1 MAGLGTVMT
10 LRDLAI
16 ANGGASDD
24 TIVEMLSKATPLL
37 SDMAFRNGNQTD
49 GHLFR
54 VREGLPGVNWRAIG
68 EGVLPTRST
77 SKQVRETVGLME
89 AVSEIDKV
97 LVDLEDDKRLF
108 RLQEAESFIQSM
120 GQRFSREV
128 WYGDPVVD
136 PRGILGLS
144 KRYSSFSGLKSK
156 YMIDCGGTGANN
168 ASVWLVVHGTN
179 SLFGIVPKN
188 GRIGL
193 EHIASGVIDLIDPD
207 NGGTYQGYR
216 DRFIWW
222 AGMCLKD
229 YRQVVRAANIDV
241 TLLPTY
247 GTGSDQSAHLLEI
260 INTMTN
266 RVQDLNGGRAAIY
279 MNRTVK
285 EHWEKQLLLS
295 HYIEKTMDQATGAIT
310 TSYKGIPIHIDDSL
324 LDTEE
329 RVI

>member
-1 MAGLGTVMT
+1 MT
-10 LRDLAI
+10 LRELAI
-16 ANGGASDD
+16 ANGGAKND

-37 SDMAFRNGNQTD
+37 SDVAFRNGNQTD

-54 VREGLPGVNWRAIG
+54 VRAGLPGVNWRAIN
-68 EGVLPTRST
+68 EGVAPTRST
-77 SKQVRETVGLME
+77 TSIVRETCAMLE

-97 LVDLEDDKRLF
+97 LVDLEDDQMLF
-108 RLQEAESFIQSM
+108 RLQEAGTFIQSM
-120 GQRFSREV
+120 GQRFSREF
-128 WYGDPVVD
+128 WYGDTSTD
-136 PRGILGLS
+136 PRGITGMT
-144 KRYSSFSGLKSK
+144 KRYSSFSGLRSK
-156 YMIDCGGTGANN
+156 YMIDCSGEGSTN
-168 ASVWLVVHGTN
+168 ASIWLVVYSTE

-193 EHIASGVIDLIDPD
+193 EHVASGVIDLEAPD
-207 NGGTYQGYR
+207 SDGNPGTYQGYR
-216 DRFIWW
+216 DRFKWQV
-222 AGMCLKD
+222 GLCLKD

-247 GTGSDQSAHLLEI
+247 GTASDQSAHLLEI
-260 INTMTN
+260 VNTMTN
-266 RVQDLNGGRAAIY
+266 RVQDLNAGRPVFY

-295 HYIEKTMDQATGAIT
+295 HYIEKNIDQATGAIT

-329 RVI
+329 QVV